1 MDYYG
6 IKLLSLFTDSV
17 NGSQRNMNATPT
29 NANNPD
35 KDGDLLLDGYE
46 LFYGSDPLTFR
57 TVTFDTDGDGLTDI
71 QEQMFGVNLFF
82 SKMTRTMM
90 VFRIKWKLV
99 MDPIPLMIATFSSG
113 IVRPYVHCKWVVP
126 IHVILTTIWPGLDC
140 SSVIRVAHSRSVI
153 KSSLMVSSPMSHHFL
168 ETSIREI
175 IQFRLESIQC
185 GSNM

>member
-71 QEQMFGVNLFF
+71 QEQMFGANLFF

-90 VFRIKWKLV
+90 VFRIK
-99 MDPIPLMIATFSSG
+99 
-113 IVRPYVHCKWVVP
+113 
-126 IHVILTTIWPGLDC
+126 
-140 SSVIRVAHSRSVI
+140 
-153 KSSLMVSSPMSHHFL
+153 
-168 ETSIREI
+168 
-175 IQFRLESIQC
+175 
-185 GSNM
+185 